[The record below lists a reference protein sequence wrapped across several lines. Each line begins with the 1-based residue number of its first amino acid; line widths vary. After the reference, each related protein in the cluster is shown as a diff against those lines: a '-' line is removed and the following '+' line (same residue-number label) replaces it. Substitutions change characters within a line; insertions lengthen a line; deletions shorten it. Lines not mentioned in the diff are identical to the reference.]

1 MDLTKILEGVENS
14 EDIIKQIEAEVGRN
28 FVPRSEFNEKNTSVK
43 SLEKQLADL
52 TATYDGLNQEKANHD
67 KVVAE
72 LTEKMTAYERTAM
85 RSKVAYELGLPFEL
99 AGRLAGDTEDAIRED
114 AGKIAALIGKQNLPP
129 LKSTEPIVD
138 GKDAAYKQMLN
149 KLKGE

>member
-28 FVPRSEFNEKNTSVK
+28 YVPRSEFNEKNTTVK

-52 TATYDGLNQEKANHD
+52 TTTYDGLNQEKADHE
-67 KVVAE
+67 KMVAE
-72 LTEKMTAYERTAM
+72 LTDKMTAYERTAM

-99 AGRLAGDTEDAIRED
+99 SERLAGDTEDAIRED
-114 AGKIAALIGKQNLPP
+114 AAKISALIGKQNLPP
-129 LKSTEPIVD
+129 LKSSEPTGE
-138 GKDAAYKQMLN
+138 GKDDAYKAVLSG
-149 KLKGE
+149 LKGE